1 MENQAELIIQL
12 PRDSSVDVH
21 LREEPPASL
30 TDRRVV
36 LEHLSAGPDGTL
48 TPPEAGEILLTVP
61 SPEALRRNP
70 GYVLGVVTAAA
81 EDGGPL
87 VLLVEGAEYLR
98 DDEIAPVLDAAAATK
113 RVLILR
119 ILEGV

>member
-1 MENQAELIIQL
+1 M
-12 PRDSSVDVH
+12 
-21 LREEPPASL
+21 
-30 TDRRVV
+30 V

-70 GYVLGVVTAAA
+70 DYVLEVVTAAE

>member
-1 MENQAELIIQL
+1 VENEAELIIQL

-36 LEHLSAGPDGTL
+36 LEHLTAGPDGKL
-48 TPPEAGEILLTVP
+48 APPEAGEILLTVP
-61 SPEALRRNP
+61 SPEALRRE
-70 GYVLGVVTAAA
+70 YDEVLRQVVDAE

-98 DDEIAPVLDAAAATK
+98 DDEIGAVLDAAEATK